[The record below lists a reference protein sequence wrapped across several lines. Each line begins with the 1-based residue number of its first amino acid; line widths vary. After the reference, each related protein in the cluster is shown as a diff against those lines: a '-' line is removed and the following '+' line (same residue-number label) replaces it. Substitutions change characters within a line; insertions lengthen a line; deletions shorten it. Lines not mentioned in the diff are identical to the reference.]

1 MAKIVYKDIKTKNL
15 IKDATV
21 GDIVRCTINER
32 TGRADF
38 EYRVIIIVIDLEQ
51 IKDTIELET
60 FSSTDNWETVDFVGG
75 INLITG
81 ELMLFDKEEECE
93 IYKNGIIIDD
103 SAF

>member
-1 MAKIVYKDIKTKNL
+1 MAKIIYKDIKTKNL
-15 IKDATV
+15 LKDATA
-21 GDIVRCTINER
+21 GDIVRCIISDKV
-32 TGRADF
+32 DF
-38 EYRVIIIVIDLEQ
+38 EYRVIIMVIDLEQ

-81 ELMLFDKEEECE
+81 ELMLFDKEKECE

>member
-1 MAKIVYKDIKTKNL
+1 MAKIIYKDIKTKNL

-21 GDIVRCTINER
+21 GDIVRCTLNE
-32 TGRADF
+32 RADF

-51 IKDTIELET
+51 IKDTIELKT
-60 FSSTDNWETVDFVGG
+60 FSSTDNWETDGFVGG

-81 ELMLFDKEEECE
+81 ELMLFDKEKECE